1 MSSKITF
8 EEYYKRL
15 LEVTNTIVP
24 ISNYIGW
31 NKSIRYKCLVCD
43 NEWNV
48 KEARSAI
55 RGFGC
60 PKCAK
65 EKQKEVLVRLSKS
78 RIKSEE
84 QFRKELSEKQPNL
97 IPNDIYKSDNTKYH
111 CICKIHNCDVY
122 TTPEKYLRR
131 NQGCKFCSVERNKCA
146 IRYTDE
152 SYKEKAYSLNDNIKI
167 VSKYQNI
174 KEKVHVKCKIC
185 NYEWNPIA
193 ETLVWNKP
201 CGCPN
206 CSGNAI
212 KTPESFE
219 SELKITHPELKL
231 LSPYIRANRKLH
243 VLCTDCNRDFM
254 VTPNKLQQGQH
265 CPYCKISHGE
275 SVIRSILTNLSIEFE
290 MQKRFDDLKGV
301 GGRKLSYDFYL
312 PTYNFLVE
320 YQGEQHKK
328 PVVFKGTN
336 NKTSLLS
343 FEKQQEHDRRKREY
357 AKENNI
363 ELLEIWYWDFNNIEQ
378 ILSEKIFS
386 RAS

>member
-8 EEYYKRL
+8 EEYFRRL
-15 LEVTNTIVP
+15 SKTTKTIVP
-24 ISNYIGW
+24 ISKYIGW
-31 NKSIRYKCLVCD
+31 SKPIKYKCLIC
-43 NEWNV
+43 NHQWEV
-48 KEARSAI
+48 KEARYVPN
-55 RGFGC
+55 GYGC
-60 PKCAK
+60 PCCADK
-65 EKQKEVLVRLSKS
+65 KKQEALTKTHQNNLKT
-78 RIKSEE
+78 EE
-84 QFRKELSEKQPNL
+84 QFRKELLKKQPNL
-97 IPNDIYKSDNTKYH
+97 LPNDSYINKNTKYH

-122 TTPEKYLRR
+122 TTPDKYLNK
-131 NQGCKFCSVERNKCA
+131 NQGCKLCAIEKSKCA
-146 IRYTDE
+146 IRYTDK
-152 SYKEKAYSLNDNIKI
+152 SYKEKAYLLNKNIKI
-167 VSKYQNI
+167 LSTYQNVKKRI
-174 KEKVHVKCKIC
+174 HVRCKVC

-193 ETLVWNKP
+193 ETLIWTNP

-206 CSGNAI
+206 CSGNVI

-254 VTPNKLQQGQH
+254 ATPNKLQQGQH

-301 GGRKLSYDFYL
+301 GGRKLSYDFYF

-320 YQGEQHKK
+320 YQGKQHEK

-336 NKTSLLS
+336 KKTSLLS

-357 AKENNI
+357 AKNHGI
-363 ELLEIWYWDFNNIEQ
+363 DLLEIWYWDFNNIEQ
-378 ILSEKIFS
+378 ILNEKIFS
-386 RAS
+386 KAS

>member
-8 EEYYKRL
+8 EEYRKRL
-15 LEVTNTIVP
+15 SKATNTILP

-31 NKSIRYKCLVCD
+31 NKPIRYKCLVCD
-43 NEWNV
+43 NEWDV
-48 KEARSAI
+48 KEARSII

-84 QFRKELSEKQPNL
+84 QFRKELLEKQPNL

-131 NQGCKFCSVERNKCA
+131 NQGCKLCAIEKSKCA
-146 IRYTDE
+146 IRYTDK
-152 SYKEKAYSLNDNIKI
+152 SYKEKAYSLNKNIKI
-167 VSKYQNI
+167 LSTYQNVKKRI
-174 KEKVHVKCKIC
+174 HVRCKVC

-320 YQGEQHKK
+320 YQGEQHEK

-336 NKTSLLS
+336 KKTSLLS

-357 AKENNI
+357 AKNHGI
-363 ELLEIWYWDFNNIEQ
+363 YLLEIWYWDFNNIEQ
-378 ILSEKIFS
+378 ILRAKIFS
-386 RAS
+386 KVS

>member
-8 EEYYKRL
+8 EEYHKRL
-15 LEVTNTIVP
+15 SEATTTIIP
-24 ISNYIGW
+24 ISDYIGW
-31 NKSIRYKCLVCD
+31 NKPIRYKCLVCD
-43 NEWNV
+43 NEWDV
-48 KEARSAI
+48 KEARYVP
-55 RGFGC
+55 RGYGC
-60 PKCAK
+60 PCCANK
-65 EKQKEVLVRLSKS
+65 KKREVLTKIHHNNL
-78 RIKSEE
+78 KSEE
-84 QFRKELSEKQPNL
+84 QFRNELLVKQPNL
-97 IPNDIYKSDNTKYH
+97 IPNDTYTNKNTKYH

-122 TTPEKYLRR
+122 KTPDKYLNA
-131 NQGCKFCSVERNKCA
+131 NQGCDICSVERNKCA
-146 IRYTDE
+146 TRYTDE
-152 SYKEKAYSLNDNIKI
+152 SYKEKAYSLNENIKI

-193 ETLVWNKP
+193 ETLIWNKP

-212 KTPESFE
+212 KTPENFE

-243 VLCTDCNRDFM
+243 ILCTDCNRDFM

-275 SVIRSILTNLSIEFE
+275 SVIRSILTKLSIEFE

-312 PTYNFLVE
+312 PTYNLLVE

-328 PVVFKGTN
+328 PVVFK
-336 NKTSLLS
+336 
-343 FEKQQEHDRRKREY
+343 
-357 AKENNI
+357 
-363 ELLEIWYWDFNNIEQ
+363 
-378 ILSEKIFS
+378 
-386 RAS
+386 

>member
-8 EEYYKRL
+8 EEYFRRL
-15 LEVTNTIVP
+15 SETTKTIVP
-24 ISNYIGW
+24 ISKYMGQSKPI
-31 NKSIRYKCLVCD
+31 KYKCLIY
-43 NEWNV
+43 NHQWEV
-48 KEARSAI
+48 KEARYVPN
-55 RGFGC
+55 GYGC
-60 PKCAK
+60 PCCADK
-65 EKQKEVLVRLSKS
+65 KKQEALTKTHQNNLKT
-78 RIKSEE
+78 EE
-84 QFRKELSEKQPNL
+84 QFRKELLKKQPNL
-97 IPNDIYKSDNTKYH
+97 LPNDSYINKNTKYH

-122 TTPEKYLRR
+122 TTPDKYLNK
-131 NQGCKFCSVERNKCA
+131 NQGCKLCAIEKSKCA
-146 IRYTDE
+146 IRYTDK
-152 SYKEKAYSLNDNIKI
+152 SYKEKAYSLNKNIKI
-167 VSKYQNI
+167 LSTYQNVKKRI
-174 KEKVHVKCKIC
+174 HVRCKVC

-193 ETLVWNKP
+193 ETLIWTNP

-254 VTPNKLQQGQH
+254 ATPNKLQQGQH

-320 YQGEQHKK
+320 YQGEQHEK

-336 NKTSLLS
+336 KKTSLLS
-343 FEKQQEHDRRKREY
+343 FEKQQEHDRRKRDY
-357 AKENNI
+357 AKEHNI

-378 ILSEKIFS
+378 ILSKKIFS
-386 RAS
+386 KVS